1 MTLADDYA
9 ATTPSIPARSF
20 QDSEP
25 QSVSVRDVTIEY
37 VTRSG
42 VVTPIRNLSFELEA
56 SEFLCILG
64 PSGCGKTTL
73 LNCLAG
79 FITPKSGT
87 ILVGGKPTIGKGHN
101 RGIVFQDI
109 SQLFPWRT
117 ARRNVEFGLEVRGVP
132 AAQRREIALQ
142 HLNLVK
148 LGGSADSYP
157 HQLSGGMQQR
167 VAIARALAYNPTVL
181 LMDEPFAALDAMTR
195 DTMQQQLTEIWQK
208 TRKTVVYITH
218 NVGEAV
224 FLADKI
230 MVMSATGDV
239 KAILDNKIPRP
250 RDVLGADFIALQK
263 QVLSQLSH

>member
-1 MTLADDYA
+1 M
-9 ATTPSIPARSF
+9 SISPKTETGALQS
-20 QDSEP
+20 SEP
-25 QSVSVRDVTIEY
+25 QSVSVRNVTIEY
-37 VTRSG
+37 ATRER
-42 VVTPIRNLSFELEA
+42 VVTPVRDLSFELGA
-56 SEFLCILG
+56 SQFMCILG

-79 FITPKSGT
+79 FLTPKSGT
-87 ILVGGKPTIGKGHN
+87 ILVGGKPTVGSGHN

-117 ARRNVEFGLEVRGVP
+117 ARRNVEFGLEVRKVP
-132 AAQRREIALQ
+132 AARRREIALEF
-142 HLNLVK
+142 LRLVK
-148 LGGSADSYP
+148 LPHAADSYP

-167 VAIARALAYNPTVL
+167 TAIARALAYNPQVL

-195 DTMQQQLTEIWQK
+195 DEMQRQLTEIWER

-230 MVMSATGDV
+230 MVMSSKGEITAM
-239 KAILDNKIPRP
+239 IDNDIPRP
-250 RDVLGADFIALQK
+250 RDPLGASFIELQR
-263 QVLSQLSH
+263 QVLAHLTH